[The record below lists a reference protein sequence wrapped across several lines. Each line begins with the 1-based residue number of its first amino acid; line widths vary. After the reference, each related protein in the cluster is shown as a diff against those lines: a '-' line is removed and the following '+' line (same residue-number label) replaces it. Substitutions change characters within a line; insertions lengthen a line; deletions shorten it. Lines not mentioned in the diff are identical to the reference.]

1 MIAMVNL
8 YVNTVA
14 SDKDDVLNR
23 LSDREKVLY
32 EL

>member
-8 YVNTVA
+8 YVNTIA
-14 SDKDDVLNR
+14 PDKEEILSKLSDK
-23 LSDREKVLY
+23 EKILY

>member
-8 YVNTVA
+8 YVNTIA
-14 SDKDDVLNR
+14 SDKDEILGK

>member
-1 MIAMVNL
+1 MVAVVNL
-8 YVNTVA
+8 YVNIIA
-14 SDKDDVLNR
+14 SDKDGILSN

>member
-8 YVNTVA
+8 YVNTIA
-14 SDKDDVLNR
+14 SDKDEILSK